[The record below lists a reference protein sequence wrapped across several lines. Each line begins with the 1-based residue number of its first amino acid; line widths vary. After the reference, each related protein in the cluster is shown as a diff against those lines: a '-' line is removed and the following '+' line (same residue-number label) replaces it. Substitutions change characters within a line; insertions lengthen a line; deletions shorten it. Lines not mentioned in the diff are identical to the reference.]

1 MILDLDCISLDLSFL
16 TYKRIELGKKKKKNL
31 SFRSVN

>member
-16 TYKRIELGKKKKKNL
+16 TYKRIELGKKKKNL

>member
-16 TYKRIELGKKKKKNL
+16 TYNRIELGEKKTTL
-31 SFRSVN
+31 LFRGVN

>member
-16 TYKRIELGKKKKKNL
+16 TYRRIELGKKKKKTFH
-31 SFRSVN
+31 SEV

>member
-16 TYKRIELGKKKKKNL
+16 TYNRIELGEKKKQHFY
-31 SFRSVN
+31 SEV